1 VFTLCLPFFGAS
13 PAIRG
18 IVLSPDGSSRLSF
31 LADVFRLSWARSF
44 GQKWFTREIAL
55 LLTVDEREALRV
67 DVMKISAPN
76 HEMIEVL
83 SRSPAEQPLAGR
95 ESPLVR
101 DSPGLVLHL

>member
-31 LADVFRLSWARSF
+31 LGDVFRLSWARSF
-44 GQKWFTREIAL
+44 GQKWSTREIAL
-55 LLTVDEREALRV
+55 LLTVDEREALRA
-67 DVMKISAPN
+67 DVMKIAALI

-83 SRSPAEQPLAGR
+83 SRSPA
-95 ESPLVR
+95 
-101 DSPGLVLHL
+101 